1 MLLRPARFPR
11 AGPRLFLAK
20 TQEESTMTTTR
31 RTRQLA
37 ASAVAAA
44 LGVTALAGCGSSDDQ
59 ASGSGG
65 TKGSGSKTVTLVS
78 HDSFNASKDVL
89 KEFTEETGY
98 TVKVLKSGDAGV
110 ALNQEI
116 LTKGSP
122 RGDVFFGVDNTL
134 LSRALDSGLFAPY
147 QAKGLDRVAAD
158 TRLDADKHR
167 VTPVDTGDICVNYDK
182 KFFADKK
189 LAPPQSFDDL
199 AKPAYKNLLVT
210 ENAGTSSPGL
220 GFLLGTVAAYGEKGY
235 QDYWK
240 KLKSNGVKVVDGW
253 EQAYNEEF
261 SGSAG
266 GKKAKADRPLV
277 VSYASSPPVEV
288 LYAKP
293 QPKTAPTGVATGTC
307 FRQIEFAGLLTGAK
321 NEAGGKALLDFL
333 ISKRFQE
340 DMPLNMF
347 VNPVAKDAK
356 LPELFTEFGATVDR
370 PATVAPDLIAKN
382 REQWVQSWSSLVVK

>member
-1 MLLRPARFPR
+1 M
-11 AGPRLFLAK
+11 
-20 TQEESTMTTTR
+20 STTH
-31 RTRQLA
+31 RTGRLA
-37 ASAVAAA
+37 ATAAAAA

-59 ASGSGG
+59 ASDGP
-65 TKGSGSKTVTLVS
+65 KGSGSKTVTLVS
-78 HDSFNASKDVL
+78 HDSFNASKEVL
-89 KEFTEETGY
+89 KEFTKETGY

-134 LSRALDSGLFAPY
+134 LSRALDSGLFTPY
-147 QAKGLDRVAAD
+147 EAKGLDRVAEA
-158 TRLDADKHR
+158 TRLDAEHR

-182 KFFADKK
+182 KYFADKK
-189 LAPPQSFDDL
+189 LAPPSTFADL
-199 AKPAYKNLLVT
+199 AKPAYKDLLVT
-210 ENAGTSSPGL
+210 ENAATSSPGL

-240 KLKSNGVKVVDGW
+240 KLEKNGVKVVDGW
-253 EQAYNEEF
+253 EEAYNEEF

-288 LYAKP
+288 LYAK
-293 QPKTAPTGVATGTC
+293 QPPAEAPTGVATGTC
-307 FRQIEFAGLLTGAK
+307 FRQIEFAGLLDGAK

-333 ISKRFQE
+333 ISKKFQE

-347 VNPVAKDAK
+347 VNPVVEDAA
-356 LPELFTEFGATVDR
+356 LPEVFTKFGATVEK
-370 PATVAPDLIAKN
+370 PATVAPDSIAKN